1 MPKREVEIYE
11 IELLSSN
18 HDEFSFRAVVSKGT
32 YIRSL
37 IRDIGNE
44 IKIPCTMSSLQRIR
58 QGNFNIDEA
67 ITISDIENNN
77 FKILPLERGLEK
89 YPSIV
94 VNSNLESKIENGS
107 ILDNIYNSDIIVFKN
122 NNNEVLAIYK
132 TYEKNIKKIKP
143 IKVFKK
149 I

>member
-1 MPKREVEIYE
+1 
-11 IELLSSN
+11 
-18 HDEFSFRAVVSKGT
+18 
-32 YIRSL
+32 
-37 IRDIGNE
+37 
-44 IKIPCTMSSLQRIR
+44 MSSLQRIR